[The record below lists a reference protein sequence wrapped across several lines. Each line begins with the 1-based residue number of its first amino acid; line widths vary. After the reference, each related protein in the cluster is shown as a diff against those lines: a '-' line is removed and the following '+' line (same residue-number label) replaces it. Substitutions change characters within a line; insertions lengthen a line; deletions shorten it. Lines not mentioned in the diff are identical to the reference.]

1 LRFYL
6 FCIANTKAMSGAP
19 RVELPNTDTDFDL
32 ATPNGTPELLS
43 QMDGTSA
50 PQTNG
55 NANKDLQNS
64 AIKAKNGILES
75 KVSGT
80 RRL

>member
-1 LRFYL
+1 
-6 FCIANTKAMSGAP
+6 MSGAP

-32 ATPNGTPELLS
+32 QQTPNGTPDFLS
-43 QMDGTSA
+43 EMDGSPA
-50 PQTNG
+50 QQTNG

-80 RRL
+80 KRL